1 MKILFLFFA
10 AINLAFFLW
19 QSASQGQTSGKGG
32 ESIVLPKNV
41 KRLMLLDESKT
52 RQRIKPKAKSKSKS
66 KRASKSQ
73 SPASTQRL
81 RHTERPLQTA
91 SRKIPTTTSRDR
103 RSQSSKNVCFALG
116 PFEERKQAKPIA
128 KKLRELGA
136 ETLERKHKK
145 PVSSGYWVY
154 LSPYPSWKEARQ
166 QVLNLEAQGMNDIF
180 IMGRGKMKNAVSLG
194 LFRSKSA
201 ANRRT
206 ARLKKLGIQP
216 KIEVQYSLREEYW
229 VDLNVEA
236 RKKQVIRSINAI
248 AKGLTL
254 LELRPRECN

>member
-10 AINLAFFLW
+10 AINIAFFLW
-19 QSASQGQTSGKGG
+19 QSASQGQTSEKGAKNM
-32 ESIVLPKNV
+32 VVPKNV
-41 KRLMLLDESKT
+41 KTLVLLDEGKT
-52 RQRIKPKAKSKSKS
+52 RQRPKLKGATKSRS
-66 KRASKSQ
+66 
-73 SPASTQRL
+73 ASTQRS
-81 RHTERPLQTA
+81 RRTKKPLQVA
-91 SRKIPTTTSRDR
+91 SRKTPTTTSMDR
-103 RSQSSKNVCFALG
+103 SSKNICFALG
-116 PFEERKQAKPIA
+116 PFEESEQAKPIA

-136 ETLERKHKK
+136 KTFERKYKK

-201 ANRRT
+201 ADRRVT
-206 ARLKKLGIQP
+206 RLKKLGIKP
-216 KIEVQYSLREEYW
+216 KTEVQYSLREEYW

-236 RKKQVIRSINAI
+236 RKKHVIRSINAI